1 MAAGNPTPPPSPSVS
16 GWSLTRGLYD
26 ESKMVSCSH
35 CNMYFDSFCF
45 KLLHYRSGP
54 CQDKLRTSFLRAKG
68 PQAVGHDN
76 WEELTRWECDD
87 VIKDKRF
94 RYWSMMINQDT

>member
-1 MAAGNPTPPPSPSVS
+1 
-16 GWSLTRGLYD
+16 
-26 ESKMVSCSH
+26 
-35 CNMYFDSFCF
+35 MYFDSFCF

-87 VIKDKRF
+87 VTAYRTV
-94 RYWSMMINQDT
+94 RATPPPAPRASGARPAQSRSGH